1 MNCAKLGASDLFRMV
16 WPNDETNS
24 VYVSRKML
32 ESKAKSV
39 LDNWNKMDVLK
50 IRNFLFVAK
59 SEVSDG
65 FKTDEEMKLILDYLI
80 SIKNCDICT
89 IDNVVYI
96 KFTSSSESDVRY
108 SDQDINLLR
117 LHILNKKL
125 TQEVN
130 NLEKSVL
137 DLKSKVKELLR
148 DGSKSQARL
157 QLKRMK
163 RLQNTLDKK
172 LIILENVDVIL
183 QNVETASEQVEV
195 VRAYKAGLEALKKEF
210 GRSDNKDE
218 VLELVEDIKYY
229 TDEVTEISHV
239 ISGES
244 SLNNEDLISDSELEE
259 ELEVLLSNET
269 ISSDDQLLKTLN
281 NLKVVN
287 EDPIETTQEIARESN
302 NKLNIS
308 STSECC

>member
-1 MNCAKLGASDLFRMV
+1 MNCAKLGARDLFRKV

-130 NLEKSVL
+130 NLEKS
-137 DLKSKVKELLR
+137 KSTFFRK
-148 DGSKSQARL
+148 
-157 QLKRMK
+157 
-163 RLQNTLDKK
+163 
-172 LIILENVDVIL
+172 ILNAQI
-183 QNVETASEQVEV
+183 Q
-195 VRAYKAGLEALKKEF
+195 F
-210 GRSDNKDE
+210 
-218 VLELVEDIKYY
+218 
-229 TDEVTEISHV
+229 
-239 ISGES
+239 
-244 SLNNEDLISDSELEE
+244 
-259 ELEVLLSNET
+259 
-269 ISSDDQLLKTLN
+269 
-281 NLKVVN
+281 
-287 EDPIETTQEIARESN
+287 
-302 NKLNIS
+302 
-308 STSECC
+308 